1 MLFGDEYYRKDSGA
15 GDASRWVEV
24 FHRVIGVGLTERAKA
39 WKRGGNITQE
49 TPGILHVYNFKHG
62 FKV

>member
-15 GDASRWVEV
+15 GDASGWVEV

-39 WKRGGNITQE
+39 
-49 TPGILHVYNFKHG
+49 
-62 FKV
+62 